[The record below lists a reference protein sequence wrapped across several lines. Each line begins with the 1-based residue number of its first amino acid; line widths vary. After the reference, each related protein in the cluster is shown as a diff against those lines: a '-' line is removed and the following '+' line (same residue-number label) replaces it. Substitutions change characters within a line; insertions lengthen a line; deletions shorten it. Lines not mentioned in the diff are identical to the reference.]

1 MAAALK
7 IARLQLLDDP
17 PTLLGTAASPTEAPE
32 LPEFSGVF
40 RGRELTRKD
49 RRIASGVTPIDNLIG
64 GGIVRGRVSK
74 ILGAAASSSPCSLP
88 GVTHDHENCRDSRG
102 A

>member
-1 MAAALK
+1 V
-7 IARLQLLDDP
+7 Q
-17 PTLLGTAASPTEAPE
+17 
-32 LPEFSGVF
+32 
-40 RGRELTRKD
+40 LTRKD
-49 RRIASGVTPIDNLIG
+49 RKLVSGITLVDNLIG
-64 GGIVRGRVSK
+64 GGIVRGKVSK